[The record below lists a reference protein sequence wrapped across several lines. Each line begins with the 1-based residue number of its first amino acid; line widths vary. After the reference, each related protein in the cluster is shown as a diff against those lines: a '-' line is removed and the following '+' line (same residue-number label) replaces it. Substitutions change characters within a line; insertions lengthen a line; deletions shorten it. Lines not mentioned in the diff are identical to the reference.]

1 MSASAKTKATL
12 PRLMARNHRDI
23 MVERKPDD
31 APAGRLTGC
40 ITPVDAESDVL
51 TDVMDDPAAIS
62 KDLRSRIGK
71 PGWFASA

>member
-1 MSASAKTKATL
+1 M

-31 APAGRLTGC
+31 APAGRLKGS
-40 ITPVDAESDVL
+40 ISPVDAESDVL
-51 TDVMDDPAAIS
+51 TDVMDDPAAMS

-71 PGWFASA
+71 PGRFASA

>member
-1 MSASAKTKATL
+1 MSASANTKATI
-12 PRLMARNHRDI
+12 PRLMARNQRDI

-31 APAGRLTGC
+31 PPTGRLKGRAS
-40 ITPVDAESDVL
+40 PVESESDVL

-71 PGWFASA
+71 PGRFASA

>member
-1 MSASAKTKATL
+1 
-12 PRLMARNHRDI
+12 

-40 ITPVDAESDVL
+40 ITPVNAESDVL
-51 TDVMDDPAAIS
+51 RDVMDDPAAIS

>member
-1 MSASAKTKATL
+1 
-12 PRLMARNHRDI
+12 
-23 MVERKPDD
+23 MVDRKPDD
-31 APAGRLTGC
+31 APAGRLKGSTS
-40 ITPVDAESDVL
+40 PVDAESDVL

>member
-1 MSASAKTKATL
+1 
-12 PRLMARNHRDI
+12 MARNQRDI
-23 MVERKPDD
+23 MVARKPDH
-31 APAGRLTGC
+31 PPPGRLNGS
-40 ITPVDAESDVL
+40 IGPVDAESDVL